1 MMKSWRPFVLQRKSI
16 MNFVRRKIKK
26 ILNGAHHLIKQE
38 QEHPKINANV
48 KPSLLHLMMKSRRD
62 FVLESNEV
70 INFGRLKGKNL
81 TRQEEKHWKINGKYI

>member
-38 QEHPKINANV
+38 QEHPKINAMLSH
-48 KPSLLHLMMKSRRD
+48 P
-62 FVLESNEV
+62 F
-70 INFGRLKGKNL
+70 
-81 TRQEEKHWKINGKYI
+81 